1 VITVAR
7 RIARLELEVLV
18 THRQV
23 ALYDDGGDQ
32 AVPDLSDTSRWLFV
46 GDNVVLAV
54 STGLSDHPAT
64 VAVEAWD
71 EAPDPEAGWE
81 VRADG
86 RLRLDS
92 GDLEL
97 KPGEPPPHTQLL
109 RVGAPGGYHVRGYTR
124 GRAAIAGMPPGPA
137 LFEQTG
143 VEYFLFQFWPAA
155 DNPGW
160 A

>member
-1 VITVAR
+1 MAR

-18 THRQV
+18 THRLV
-23 ALYDDGGDQ
+23 ELYDDGGDQ
-32 AVPDLSDTSRWLFV
+32 AVPDLHDAGEWLFA
-46 GDNVVLAV
+46 GDNAVVAV
-54 STGLSDHPAT
+54 SAGLSDHPAT

-71 EAPDPEAGWE
+71 GAPDPEPGWE
-81 VRADG
+81 VRADR

-109 RVGAPGGYHVRGYTR
+109 RIGAPGGYHVRGYMR
-124 GRAAIAGMPPGPA
+124 GRDAIGRQPPGPA
-137 LFEQTG
+137 LYELTG

>member
-1 VITVAR
+1 VAR

-23 ALYDDGGDQ
+23 QLYDDGGDQ
-32 AVPDLSDTSRWLFV
+32 VVPDLNDTSRWLFT
-46 GDNVVLAV
+46 GANVIVAI

-71 EAPDPEAGWE
+71 GAPDPEAGWE
-81 VRADG
+81 VRAD
-86 RLRLDS
+86 RQLRLDS

-109 RVGAPGGYHVRGYTR
+109 RLGPPSGYHVRGYAR
-124 GRAAIAGMPPGPA
+124 GRAAIATIPPGPA
-137 LFEQTG
+137 LYELTG
-143 VEYFLFQFWPAA
+143 VEYFLLQLWPAA